1 MPIRTISALI
11 GPSSPASSF
20 SIPTMMTAEMKLG
33 KYDSVC
39 MDRLKPG
46 DVSSF
51 SSSASRIG
59 AGKPIA
65 KLRNPNRTVFLM
77 IRNANGLAKND
88 SNHRSPTQ
96 GLPKTPR
103 TKWKF

>member
-1 MPIRTISALI
+1 MERLN
-11 GPSSPASSF
+11 PAERSSF
-20 SIPTMMTAEMKLG
+20 NS
-33 KYDSVC
+33 
-39 MDRLKPG
+39 R
-46 DVSSF
+46 
-51 SSSASRIG
+51 ASRIG

-65 KLRNPNRTVFLM
+65 KLRNPSRNWFLM

-88 SNHRSPTQ
+88 SNHRNPTQ